1 MAGLEDITPR
11 IAPINPASLIGN
23 ASPVV
28 EPRAVS
34 AMADAFRSGAITAQD
49 IIDRAGELG
58 KTKKK
63 AELQILKEHL
73 SPEAIAARQ
82 AATQAAGAQATLSGA
97 QAGAA
102 TPLVEPQA
110 GIAKTQLDQAAA
122 EQLYG
127 PGSVQAFHQ
136 LAPYVPEY
144 KSPPTKPDGSPD
156 FATMAQEGGHLQ
168 NVFMTRGIAAEHL
181 KVIRSEEGVNQFG
194 QKTRRDINAF
204 NEDVSPGSPA
214 LEQWHKA
221 AQTPF
226 TFRTW
231 RPGTSI
237 TAPTASVQPVQPTTP
252 VIPAAPTTIYGADA
266 QRAAD
271 QAAQA
276 SAGGTMAVAPVVTP
290 VIPSLSERPVVGA
303 YTPGQGIVTSPGE
316 VPTADKIMENV
327 RKNESY
333 KEWEKALPYFES
345 MKAAAD
351 AYNKIPIEE
360 QRKGSQN
367 LNLRDLQ
374 LAESVI
380 KLYDPQGVVRQFKW
394 DKIEQHQPWPEIVKN
409 VISQAVRTGSL
420 TPETRQLLIQ
430 TGYDNVIGREKSLIP
445 NLQQAAETAK
455 DYRIPLAHV
464 LNPKEIELL
473 EGKITAPYIPMQQR
487 QGAGQTQETGW
498 GQTVTLS
505 NGMMVRKGPDGQYYK
520 Q

>member
-11 IAPINPASLIGN
+11 LAPINPASLIGN
-23 ASPVV
+23 ATPVV

-34 AMADAFRSGAITAQD
+34 ALTDAFRSGAVTAQD

-58 KTKKK
+58 KMKKK

-73 SPEAIAARQ
+73 SPEAVAARQ
-82 AATQAAGAQATLSGA
+82 AATQAAGAQATLTGA

-127 PGSVQAFHQ
+127 PGSVQSFHQ

-204 NEDVSPGSPA
+204 NEDISPGSPA
-214 LEQWHKA
+214 LEQWSKA

-231 RPGTSI
+231 KPGTAI
-237 TAPTASVQPVQPTTP
+237 TGATSTPVQPVTPPAPVQPKTL
-252 VIPAAPTTIYGADA
+252 YGADA
-266 QRAAD
+266 QNAAN
-271 QAAQA
+271 AAEA
-276 SAGGTMAVAPVVTP
+276 SAAGSSTPSPAPVVAPAASPTP
-290 VIPSLSERPVVGA
+290 ERPSVGA
-303 YTPGQGIVTSPGE
+303 YTPGQGIVTGPGE
-316 VPTADKIMENV
+316 VPTAEKIMDNV

-333 KEWEKALPYFES
+333 KEWEKSLPYFES

-360 QRKGSQN
+360 QRKGSEN

-409 VISQAVRTGSL
+409 IISQAVRTGSL

-445 NLQQAAETAK
+445 NLQQAAQTAA

-464 LNPKEIELL
+464 LNPKEQELL
-473 EGKITAPYIPMQQR
+473 EGKVTAPYVPMQKR
-487 QGAGQTQETGW
+487 QGQTTETGW
-498 GQTVTLS
+498 GQPVTLS
-505 NGMMVRKGPDGQYYK
+505 NGMTVRKGPDGQYYK
-520 Q
+520 VQ